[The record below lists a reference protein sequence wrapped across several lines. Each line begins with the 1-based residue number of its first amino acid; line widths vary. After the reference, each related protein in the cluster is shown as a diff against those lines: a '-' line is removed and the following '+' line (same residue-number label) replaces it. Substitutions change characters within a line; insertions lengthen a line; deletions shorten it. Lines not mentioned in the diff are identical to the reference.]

1 MTNQKV
7 IDTAKNVIGKYLEQV
22 RKDKKL
28 TLLEAAGKA
37 GMSNSTANAIE
48 KGRGAYTVNSFIA
61 YCGALDIHLEL
72 SEKSATNNVITMAGT
87 PPPSNN

>member
-7 IDTAKNVIGKYLEQV
+7 IDTAKSVIGKYLEQV
-22 RKDKKL
+22 RKDKKMTQL
-28 TLLEAAGKA
+28 DAAEKA
-37 GMSNSTANAIE
+37 GMSNSIINAIE

-72 SEKSATNNVITMAGT
+72 SEKSAKNNVTTIAGT
-87 PPPSNN
+87 PPPSDN